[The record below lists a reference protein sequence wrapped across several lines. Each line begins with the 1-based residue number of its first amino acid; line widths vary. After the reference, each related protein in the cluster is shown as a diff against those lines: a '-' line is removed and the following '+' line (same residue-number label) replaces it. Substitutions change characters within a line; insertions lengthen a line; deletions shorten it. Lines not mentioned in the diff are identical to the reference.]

1 MLKYT
6 PIYHLLYKCYRPM
19 KNALKYYFIT
29 LIFVSCGGS
38 VSEQK
43 NEISA
48 SREMPVQS
56 DHLWTRYALSVPDR
70 YNLRDI
76 KPFRYKI
83 IPEVESEEWGLGHNT
98 DGFTPIGWSL
108 NGELFAYLYS
118 SGSYMNWSDKILIR
132 DVISDKNID
141 QLILA
146 EADPENEE
154 GSLNHHDP
162 NDRAVDDFLKQH
174 RIAPNFE
181 YSEGDTYQSKLIDKS
196 YRFEVDA
203 DEQLFDM
210 DFNPGK
216 IKIYAQWNASNTK
229 RKKVTTIQSDG
240 YLYGAYVAGIIK
252 SPIENRAILLT
263 VIEERGFEGEND
275 AIVELFGCRLNDDDF
290 RR

>member
-1 MLKYT
+1 
-6 PIYHLLYKCYRPM
+6 M
-19 KNALKYYFIT
+19 KKNIIFI
-29 LIFVSCGGS
+29 LIAPFIFACG
-38 VSEQK
+38 
-43 NEISA
+43 SA
-48 SREMPVQS
+48 KKEESKESYAFKEMPVQS
-56 DHLWTRYALSVPDR
+56 DHLWTRYALSLPDR
-70 YNLRDI
+70 YNLNDI
-76 KPFRYKI
+76 EPFEYKI
-83 IPEVESEEWGLGHNT
+83 IPDVESEEWGLGHNA

-108 NGELFAYLYS
+108 NGQLFAYVYN
-118 SGSYMNWSDKILIR
+118 SGSYMNWSHKILIR
-132 DVISDKNID
+132 DVINDKTID
-141 QLILA
+141 ELLLA
-146 EADPENEE
+146 EADPESEE
-154 GSLNHHDP
+154 GSLNYYNP
-162 NDRAVDDFLKQH
+162 NDKAVDDFLNQH

-216 IKIYAQWNASNTK
+216 IKIYARWNASNTK

-275 AIVELFGCRLNDDDF
+275 ATVQLFGCRLNDDDF
-290 RR
+290 RE